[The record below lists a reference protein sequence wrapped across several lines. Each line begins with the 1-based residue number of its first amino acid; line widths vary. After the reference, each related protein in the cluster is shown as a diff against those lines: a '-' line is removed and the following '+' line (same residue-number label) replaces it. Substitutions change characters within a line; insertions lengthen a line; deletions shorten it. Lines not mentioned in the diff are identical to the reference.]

1 MDTRVLEEYAVDLT
15 PEIDLTTTSELTG
28 LVEKAA
34 GWIKNLGPA
43 GSAAASVILFF
54 GGVSAVTV
62 GLIRGVVNADMEFKK
77 LGQSMWI
84 TKGSAKRLSISL
96 KAMHASVDDVAW
108 VPELRRQF
116 FRLSREVS
124 RYGTPEDADK
134 QIRWIQSI
142 EFDVQSLMVK
152 LQLLKEWT
160 AYYLIKYLRPVIREF
175 HAFIRDLNG
184 RISQNSQGLILSCQ
198 RNHNHAYGV

>member
-1 MDTRVLEEYAVDLT
+1 MDSRVLEEYAVDLT
-15 PEIDLTTTSELTG
+15 PEIDLITISELTG
-28 LVEKAA
+28 LVEKVS
-34 GWIKNLGPA
+34 GWVKNLGPA

-62 GLIRGVVNADMEFKK
+62 GIIRGVVDADMEFKK
-77 LGQSMWI
+77 LAQSMWI
-84 TKGSAKRLSISL
+84 TKGSAKRLSIAL

-134 QIRWIQSI
+134 QIRWIRSL
-142 EFDVQSLMVK
+142 EFDV
-152 LQLLKEWT
+152 
-160 AYYLIKYLRPVIREF
+160 
-175 HAFIRDLNG
+175 
-184 RISQNSQGLILSCQ
+184 
-198 RNHNHAYGV
+198 